1 MALPPSVKQRR
12 CDALSPTNL
21 GHVARALRLPNQLRD
36 HLRAA
41 ALALFRDG
49 RAITVD
55 LGAVTRADS
64 AALALLVQWL
74 RNAEAQQQTLT
85 FKNVPK
91 NLMSIAGVS
100 SLDDILALA

>member
-1 MALPPSVKQRR
+1 MAKVSAKIEKQAADLFLVSGEVDFTTVPSLAKE
-12 CDALSPTNL
+12 SE
-21 GHVARALRLPNQLRD
+21 
-36 HLRAA
+36 
-41 ALALFRDG
+41 ALFRDC